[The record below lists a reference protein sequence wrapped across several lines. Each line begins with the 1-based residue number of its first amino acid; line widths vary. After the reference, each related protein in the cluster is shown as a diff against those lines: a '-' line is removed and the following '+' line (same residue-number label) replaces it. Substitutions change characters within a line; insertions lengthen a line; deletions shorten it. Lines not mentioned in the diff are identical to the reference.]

1 MAKTRLADRLVHQE
15 IRTWPIPQIESI
27 YAISCNYFRSLPIL
41 HFNVEAL
48 MSLFLIKKLTI
59 LRYYV
64 RIKNCAG
71 LQNIQ
76 FFISCRIILI
86 GYGRQFSVLDK

>member
-1 MAKTRLADRLVHQE
+1 
-15 IRTWPIPQIESI
+15 
-27 YAISCNYFRSLPIL
+27 
-41 HFNVEAL
+41 

-86 GYGRQFSVLDK
+86 GYGRQFSFLDK